1 MARFWSIALTATLL
15 LLSCAAPA
23 QSLQSSIG
31 KLRSNDDF
39 RVRVQAALEL
49 GKSSDPAVRVPL
61 ERALADRKP
70 AVRAAAAAALK
81 AHGDKRS
88 VAALK
93 AHLDDASPAVRAQIK
108 ASIRALEGGSAPP
121 RTDPARLLVK
131 LGSIKN
137 GTQVKSGALEGRLE
151 QASREKL
158 GGIPG
163 VQVVEASEDVNST
176 AKRKKLPA
184 VMVTG
189 RLRRLNASREGGD
202 IVYSAMVD
210 YVIHSM
216 PEQSILS
223 VMTGSASA
231 KATPVEARNQH
242 RMAEL
247 RALVLERAIES
258 AMRRA
263 PEALAAAMK

>member
-1 MARFWSIALTATLL
+1 MARFWSIALTATVLL
-15 LLSCAAPA
+15 VSCAAPA

-31 KLRSNDDF
+31 KLRSNEDF

-61 ERALADRKP
+61 EQALRDRKA

-93 AHLDDASPAVRAQIK
+93 AQLGDPSASVRAQIK
-108 ASIRALEGGSAPP
+108 SSLQALEGDAAMRS
-121 RTDPARLLVK
+121 TDPARLLVK

-137 GTQVKSGALEGRLE
+137 GTQVKSGALVGKLE

-158 GGIPG
+158 GRVPG
-163 VQVVEASEDVNST
+163 VQVVEDSEDVNRA
-176 AKRKKLPA
+176 AKKQKLPA

-231 KATPVEARNQH
+231 KASPVEARDQH

-247 RALVLERAIES
+247 RALVLERAIDS